1 MTEAPSRPLSG
12 VRVVDLTSQLSGPY
26 CTWLLAAL
34 GADVIKVERPAG
46 DPARA
51 TGPFVGVGEE
61 SLYFTSINRG
71 KRSVVLDLKTDEGAA
86 RLETLIRTSDVL
98 VENMR
103 PGALA
108 RLGFPA
114 ERVAELNPRLVFAS
128 ISGFG
133 QDGPLSDRPAFDV
146 VVQAMSGLMS
156 ITGPEGGEPVR
167 TGVSIGDIAAGLF
180 AALDIV
186 ANLFARGRGGAP
198 ARVDTSMLDCQ
209 LALMENAIGRCLN
222 TGELPGP
229 IGTRHPSV
237 APFQAFPTSDGTI
250 VIAVDND
257 ATWTRMCR
265 ATGLDELLA
274 DDRFAGAGQRLRNHA
289 ALAAAL
295 AAHLRRRPSAA
306 WLDALVA
313 AGVPC
318 GPLSSVPE
326 ALASAQVEARGM
338 VVEVEG
344 WDGTPLRFVAAPV
357 GRRDARPAPA
367 PRLGEHTAE
376 VLDELVV
383 AEGDRV

>member
-1 MTEAPSRPLSG
+1 MIEAPPRPLSG
-12 VRVVDLTSQLSGPY
+12 VRVVDLTAQLSGPY

-34 GADVIKVERPAG
+34 GAEVIKVERPGG

-51 TGPFVGVGEE
+51 TGPFIAEE
-61 SLYFTSINRG
+61 SLYFSSVNRG
-71 KRSVVLDLKTDEGAA
+71 KRSVVLDLRSQDGAA
-86 RLETLIRTSDVL
+86 HLAALIRTSDVL

-114 ERVAELNPRLVFAS
+114 ERIAELNPRLVYAS

-133 QDGPLSDRPAFDV
+133 QDGPLSGRPAFDV

-167 TGVSIGDIAAGLF
+167 VGVSIGDIAAGLF

-186 ANLFARGRGGAP
+186 ARLFARDRDGGS
-198 ARVDTSMLDCQ
+198 ARVDISMLDCQ
-209 LALMENAIGRCLN
+209 LALMENAIARCLN

-250 VIAVDND
+250 VVAVDND
-257 ATWTRMCR
+257 ACWARMCH
-265 ATGLDELLA
+265 AIGLGELLE
-274 DDRFAGAGQRLRNHA
+274 DERFARAERRLLNHA
-289 ALAAAL
+289 ALERVL
-295 AAHLRRRPSAA
+295 ASHFRTRPSAA
-306 WLDALVA
+306 WLDALTAVD
-313 AGVPC
+313 VPC
-318 GPLSSVPE
+318 GPLNRLPE
-326 ALASAQVEARGM
+326 ALASEQVAARRM
-338 VVEVEG
+338 LVDVDG
-344 WDGTPLRFVAAPV
+344 WDGARRRFVAAPV
-357 GRRDARPAPA
+357 GRRDVREAPA

-376 VLDELVV
+376 ILDELVI
-383 AEGDRV
+383 AERDA